1 MQLDAEFGALVVWR
15 SGGAPSRGRTAAS
28 TQQQWRRAVV
38 LRNAASGGVTQP
50 GKFNSCS
57 VAVAGRKRRARC
69 AERGQPVEAVGIV
82 AHFWDCLRCA
92 VGTQD
97 QPNTLCGALTRL
109 VHIQAQIVRA
119 AHDARSVRQTH
130 EQGWPR
136 GRPQRSENSVLH
148 TPPRCH
154 ARAAHER
161 KRRRCA
167 TRGHARVPISPA
179 SSAGFTRRRRM
190 RASSASFHGGMDASD
205 QADHP
210 GHAPARRLWS
220 RVSEYEPR
228 VLYRYSAVLVL
239 QTVFKGTFLL

>member
-1 MQLDAEFGALVVWR
+1 M
-15 SGGAPSRGRTAAS
+15 
-28 TQQQWRRAVV
+28 V

-119 AHDARSVRQTH
+119 AHDALSVRQTH

-190 RASSASFHGGMDASD
+190 RASSASFHGGIRCIRSGRSPGARACTASV
-205 QADHP
+205 
-210 GHAPARRLWS
+210 
-220 RVSEYEPR
+220 VSSIGIRAACTLSIQRCTSTTDGVQRNLPTLHE
-228 VLYRYSAVLVL
+228 LVRSC
-239 QTVFKGTFLL
+239 

>member
-109 VHIQAQIVRA
+109 VHIQAQIVCA

-190 RASSASFHGGMDASD
+190 RASSASFHGGIEM
-205 QADHP
+205 HP
-210 GHAPARRLWS
+210 IRPITRGTRLHGVCGLEYRNTS
-220 RVSEYEPR
+220 RVYSIDTA
-228 VLYRYSAVLVL
+228 LY
-239 QTVFKGTFLL
+239 